1 MNKRHDL
8 EKQEVIVGILWAF
21 LGDNQNSDHDAK
33 QCRDDGMTI
42 TANVQALNKALT
54 GILEI
59 FRLREVEVQLIY
71 LSAMGEKLR
80 KSLTAIICDEE
91 RIAKM
96 LKYGGRVRL
105 WHDQRFLDWDSNE
118 WVVMDSLGNK
128 GLGCSLYVGS
138 DLDKALDAL
147 EGEGK

>member
-1 MNKRHDL
+1 MD
-8 EKQEVIVGILWAF
+8 
-21 LGDNQNSDHDAK
+21 
-33 QCRDDGMTI
+33 
-42 TANVQALNKALT
+42 
-54 GILEI
+54 
-59 FRLREVEVQLIY
+59 
-71 LSAMGEKLR
+71 EKL
-80 KSLTAIICDEE
+80 KDKICKTVCPIGYPRCSQGTSCLIPTRLEQAFRDAQPDE

-105 WHDQRFLDWDSNE
+105 WYGQRFLDRDTISNE
-118 WVVMDSLGNK
+118 WVVMDSQGNK